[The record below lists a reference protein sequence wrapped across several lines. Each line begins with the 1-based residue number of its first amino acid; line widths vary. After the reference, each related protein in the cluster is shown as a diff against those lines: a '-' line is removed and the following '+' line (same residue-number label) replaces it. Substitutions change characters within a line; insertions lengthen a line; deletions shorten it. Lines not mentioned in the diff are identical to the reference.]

1 MAITNPANFNT
12 KDGLPSIAS
21 AMNQGANPT
30 AQPSSALEGIAK
42 MGIGYANPGLG
53 AAMAVSDTLNASQ
66 QIGQAGGP
74 AFTQSPMSNL
84 AQTAETMVANNPITS
99 RIAGVLGFNPQDMTD
114 PTVQANQP
122 MTLEDR
128 YASNAAAL
136 ADFNASRSGNAGIDA
151 LNQASGNIGRQDYQ
165 GAPQSAPPNMLQQR
179 ADILGNITQVAQQSL
194 AQNAGNVGAP
204 VSQSS
209 ISTTPSIAG
218 SIAQA
223 GQATTARGGPA
234 GMSLPTSKPS
244 MPGTPNTGLNIGNI
258 PGVPANVGNMTFD
271 LSGIASQIAQATG
284 AGDPSVGGGIPSVG
298 GGVPVTGGGTV
309 IGGTGVGRQD
319 YQGAPI
325 GGGGGEN
332 FGSDIDSGDF
342 SVDNSSAAS
351 FDEEGLKYGG
361 IVLNQGGS
369 VGYQTN
375 DTLKDLMR
383 GYF

>member
-1 MAITNPANFNT
+1 MAITNPADYYT

-21 AMNQGANPT
+21 SVNQGSNPT
-30 AQPSSALEGIAK
+30 SQSSGGLPGAVQA
-42 MGIGYANPGLG
+42 GIGYAAPVLG
-53 AAMAVSDTLNASQ
+53 AAMTGVEALQTSQ

-74 AFTQSPMSNL
+74 TFTESPIANI
-84 AQTAETMVANNPITS
+84 AQTAETMVSRNPITS
-99 RIAGVLGFNPQDMTD
+99 GIAGALGFNPEDKTMVD
-114 PTVQANQP
+114 PVNRS

-136 ADFNASRSGNAGIDA
+136 ADFNASGSGNAGIDA

-165 GAPQSAPPNMLQQR
+165 GAPQSAPPNMPQQR
-179 ADILGNITQVAQQSL
+179 ADIYGNITQAAQQSL

-204 VSQSS
+204 VPQSS
-209 ISTTPSIAG
+209 ITTTPSIAG
-218 SIAQA
+218 SIAKA
-223 GQATTARGGPA
+223 GQATTPTSPS

-244 MPGTPNTGLNIGNI
+244 MLGTPNTGLNIGNI
-258 PGVPANVGNMTFD
+258 PGIPSDIANMRFD
-271 LSGIASQIAQATG
+271 LNGIANQIAQATG
-284 AGDPSVGGGIPSVG
+284 AGDPSVGGG
-298 GGVPVTGGGTV
+298 VPATDSGTV

-351 FDEEGLKYGG
+351 FDEEGLRYGG
-361 IVLNQGGS
+361 MVKREVGGT
-369 VGYQTN
+369 VQPTL
-375 DTLKDLMR
+375 DDRLKDLMR

>member
-1 MAITNPANFNT
+1 MAITNPADYNT

-53 AAMAVSDTLNASQ
+53 AAMTVADAINASQ

-74 AFTQSPMSNL
+74 AFTQSPISNL

-99 RIAGVLGFNPQDMTD
+99 RIASGLGFNPQDMTD

-122 MTLEDR
+122 MSLEDR
-128 YASNAAAL
+128 YASNAAAE
-136 ADFNASRSGNAGIDA
+136 AAYQASLSGNAGIDA
-151 LNQASGNIGRQDYQ
+151 LNKASGNIGRQDYQ
-165 GAPQSAPPNMLQQR
+165 GAPQSAPPNMPQQR
-179 ADILGNITQVAQQSL
+179 ADIYGNITQAAQQSL

-204 VSQSS
+204 VPQSS
-209 ISTTPSIAG
+209 ITTTPSIAG

-223 GQATTARGGPA
+223 GQATTPTSPS

-244 MPGTPNTGLNIGNI
+244 MPSTSGLNLGDVPGI
-258 PGVPANVGNMTFD
+258 PSDIANMRFD
-271 LSGIASQIAQATG
+271 LSGIANQIAQATG
-284 AGDPSVGGGIPSVG
+284 AGDPSVGGG
-298 GGVPVTGGGTV
+298 VPTTGGGTV

-332 FGSDIDSGDF
+332 FGSDVDAGDF

-351 FDEEGLKYGG
+351 FDEEGLRYGG
-361 IVLNQGGS
+361 MVKREVGGT
-369 VGYQTN
+369 VQPTL
-375 DTLKDLMR
+375 DDRLKDLMR